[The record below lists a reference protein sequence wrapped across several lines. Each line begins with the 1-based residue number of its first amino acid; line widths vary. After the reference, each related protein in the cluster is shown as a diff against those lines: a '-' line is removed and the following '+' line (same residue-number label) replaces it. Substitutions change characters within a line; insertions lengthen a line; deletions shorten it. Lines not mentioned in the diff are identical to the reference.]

1 MQVVLI
7 FKHEASVVFASFE
20 LAFSFH
26 PANEAPPV
34 PRHPDVIVDLK
45 NAHSGAS
52 EIKNIIGNLLLLG
65 LFEALFKSYTAFHEL
80 NQTIYDELG
89 QSKLPNHSRFVCIR
103 RFIMYIRGGLINDMA
118 LFLIE

>member
-7 FKHEASVVFASFE
+7 FKLEASVVFASFE
-20 LAFSFH
+20 LAFSFR
-26 PANEAPPV
+26 PANEAPPI

-89 QSKLPNHSRFVCIR
+89 LI
-103 RFIMYIRGGLINDMA
+103 IMYICMHTSIYHVHKGGLINDMA

>member
-7 FKHEASVVFASFE
+7 FKLEASVVFASFE
-20 LAFSFH
+20 LAFSFR
-26 PANEAPPV
+26 PANEAPPI

-103 RFIMYIRGGLINDMA
+103 RFIMYIRAGSLMTWHY
-118 LFLIE
+118 F